1 MNFSRTIAIFIRMNK
16 KLTLSLNEAV
26 IEKAK
31 IYAKK
36 TGKSLS
42 GLVENFFDNLTEK
55 TISEGISERISRI
68 SGKIELPANFDYKEE
83 LRKTLEEKYLK

>member
-1 MNFSRTIAIFIRMNK
+1 MNK

-31 IYAKK
+31 IYAQQ

-42 GLVENFFDNLTEK
+42 GMVENFFENLTEK
-55 TISEGISERISRI
+55 SPSSAVSERISRI
-68 SGKIELPANFDYKEE
+68 SGKIELPADFDYKDE
-83 LRKTLEEKYLK
+83 LRKNLEAKHLK